1 MSQRRLFKSDP
12 DRKLKIWW
20 EDTDDGFL
28 LRYEQDVEDILE
40 LNKAKQSAGR
50 DYYAQDPEL
59 WRVASIPVVVQ
70 MDWMTK
76 YGIDI
81 LNEDHWPRVKKL
93 LNSNE
98 YRYLKTAEIQ
108 I

>member
-1 MSQRRLFKSDP
+1 MSRRLFKSDP
-12 DRKLKIWW
+12 ARRMNIWW
-20 EDTDDGFL
+20 EPTDEGFL
-28 LRYEQDVEDILE
+28 LRYEQDVEPILD

-50 DYYAQDPEL
+50 EYYARDKDM

-70 MDWMTK
+70 MEWMTK
-76 YGIDI
+76 FGVDVH
-81 LNEDHWPRVKKL
+81 NEEHWPRVKKL

-98 YRYLKTAEIQ
+98 YMYLKTADIV